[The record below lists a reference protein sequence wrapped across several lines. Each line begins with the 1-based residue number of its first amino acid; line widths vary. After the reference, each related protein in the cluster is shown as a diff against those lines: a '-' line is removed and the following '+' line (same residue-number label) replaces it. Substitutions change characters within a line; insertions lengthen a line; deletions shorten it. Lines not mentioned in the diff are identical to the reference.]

1 MRRRIDCNYIAFL
14 RHVFDKSKYRTR
26 DPRTE
31 KMVREDQ
38 AIRLIFF
45 IADLAVRG
53 SLDGTFYFEQTIF
66 FSRDQAKRHLRE
78 QNAVAIG
85 RNGRNSGRGCFSNGL
100 SMLDDLGNFNCNQ
113 VPSFVRTGK

>member
-1 MRRRIDCNYIAFL
+1 MRRRIDCNYIVFL
-14 RHVFDKSKYRTR
+14 RHVFDKSKAKEISSR
-26 DPRTE
+26 
-31 KMVREDQ
+31 KKKQ
-38 AIRLIFF
+38 
-45 IADLAVRG
+45 
-53 SLDGTFYFEQTIF
+53 F

-78 QNAVAIG
+78 QNAVAIANG

>member
-1 MRRRIDCNYIAFL
+1 MRRRIDCNYIVFL

-31 KMVREDQ
+31 KIVREDQ
-38 AIRLIFF
+38 AIRDILFR
-45 IADLAVRG
+45 VNN
-53 SLDGTFYFEQTIF
+53 F

>member
-1 MRRRIDCNYIAFL
+1 MRRRIDCNYIVFL
-14 RHVFDKSKYRTR
+14 RHVFDKSKARKFH
-26 DPRTE
+26 PE
-31 KMVREDQ
+31 KKQ
-38 AIRLIFF
+38 
-45 IADLAVRG
+45 
-53 SLDGTFYFEQTIF
+53 F

-78 QNAVAIG
+78 QNAVAIANG

>member
-1 MRRRIDCNYIAFL
+1 MRRRIDCNFIAFL
-14 RHVFDKSKYRTR
+14 RHVFDKSKGR
-26 DPRTE
+26 
-31 KMVREDQ
+31 
-38 AIRLIFF
+38 A
-45 IADLAVRG
+45 
-53 SLDGTFYFEQTIF
+53 FYFEQTIF

>member
-1 MRRRIDCNYIAFL
+1 MQVKHSSLQHCNLQQNKASYNKTIN
-14 RHVFDKSKYRTR
+14 
-26 DPRTE
+26 
-31 KMVREDQ
+31 
-38 AIRLIFF
+38 
-45 IADLAVRG
+45 
-53 SLDGTFYFEQTIF
+53 DG

-78 QNAVAIG
+78 QNAIAISNG